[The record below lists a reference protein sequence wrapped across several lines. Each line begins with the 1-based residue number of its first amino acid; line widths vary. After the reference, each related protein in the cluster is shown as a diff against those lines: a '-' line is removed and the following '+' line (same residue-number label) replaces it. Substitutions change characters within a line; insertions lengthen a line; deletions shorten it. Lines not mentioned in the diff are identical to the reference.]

1 MTTTPDSARPD
12 VSDMYAVH
20 QALRDSLDCAPQL
33 VRGVGAG
40 DTARVGL
47 ISNFYENVLSF
58 LHVHHDGEEHLIF
71 APLRER
77 CPSDAALVDLMQ
89 SQHAAVVDLIARSQG
104 ALVAWSGGDAAAQEV
119 SATALGDLSQALD
132 EHLTAEETQLLPL
145 CAENLSVEEWGA
157 LPGHA
162 LASFD
167 GDKVWLILGLIR
179 DQMAPEQREL
189 MLANMPPPAV
199 DMWTGF
205 GEQAYKNLVAEVGP
219 PVG

>member
-1 MTTTPDSARPD
+1 M
-12 VSDMYAVH
+12 
-20 QALRDSLDCAPQL
+20 
-33 VRGVGAG
+33 
-40 DTARVGL
+40 
-47 ISNFYENVLSF
+47 
-58 LHVHHDGEEHLIF
+58 
-71 APLRER
+71 
-77 CPSDAALVDLMQ
+77 
-89 SQHAAVVDLIARSQG
+89 
-104 ALVAWSGGDAAAQEV
+104 
-119 SATALGDLSQALD
+119 
-132 EHLTAEETQLLPL
+132 LPL
-145 CAENLSVEEWGA
+145 CAEHLSVEEWGA

-167 GDKVWLILGLIR
+167 GDKVWLILGPVP